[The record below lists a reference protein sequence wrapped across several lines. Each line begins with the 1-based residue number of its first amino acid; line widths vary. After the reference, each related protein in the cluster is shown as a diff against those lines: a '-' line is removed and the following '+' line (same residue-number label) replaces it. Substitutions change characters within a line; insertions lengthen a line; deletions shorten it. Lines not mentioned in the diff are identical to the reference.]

1 MHTTYPENERFN
13 LADQES
19 LTYGGQIS
27 SRVNNKSRIWPLNEA
42 AVTQTKKYSDLSFLV
57 S

>member
-42 AVTQTKKYSDLSFLV
+42 AVTQTKKYSDLSFFIN
-57 S
+57 

>member
-19 LTYGGQIS
+19 LTYGSQIS
-27 SRVNNKSRIWPLNEA
+27 SRVNNKSTIWPLNEA
-42 AVTQTKKYSDLSFLV
+42 AVTQTKKYSDLSFLIN
-57 S
+57 

>member
-19 LTYGGQIS
+19 LTYGSQIS
-27 SRVNNKSRIWPLNEA
+27 SRVNNKSTIWPLNEA
-42 AVTQTKKYSDLSFLV
+42 AVTQTKKYSDLSLLIN
-57 S
+57 